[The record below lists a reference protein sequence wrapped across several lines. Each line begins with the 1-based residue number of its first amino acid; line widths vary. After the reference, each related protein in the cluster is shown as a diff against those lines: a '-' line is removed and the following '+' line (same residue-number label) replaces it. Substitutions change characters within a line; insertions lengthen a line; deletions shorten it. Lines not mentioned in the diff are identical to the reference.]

1 VLLFRYENDHRV
13 LDADADMDYA
23 FGMHG
28 QPTPHNPLNNA
39 AREALAAAR
48 EAKSPFMERI
58 GLFAVFV
65 STGITALIGG
75 LQLFHMIK
83 RDMKDNAHAGH
94 AAPASPPPEPPRHSD
109 PATASMP
116 SDDRQGRWSQR
127 EQHTSH
133 RHAHGNQR

>member
-1 VLLFRYENDHRV
+1 
-13 LDADADMDYA
+13 
-23 FGMHG
+23 MHG

-75 LQLFHMIK
+75 FQLFHMIK
-83 RDMKDNAHAGH
+83 RDLKDKERDRPAT
-94 AAPASPPPEPPRHSD
+94 PASPPPEPPRHRN
-109 PATASMP
+109 PATAAMP
-116 SDDRQGRWSQR
+116 PHGRDDEQGRWTRREEHAAHEHGHARQR
-127 EQHTSH
+127 
-133 RHAHGNQR
+133 